1 MMSMLII
8 AVMTAIVA
16 ATAGDGNEK
25 QTLVRNFKSPLKY
38 CSSKTLLAV
47 SQLGQGL

>member
-1 MMSMLII
+1 MSMLII
-8 AVMTAIVA
+8 AVMTATVA

-25 QTLVRNFKSPLKY
+25 QTLVRDFKSPLKY

-47 SQLGQGL
+47 SQLCQGL